1 MMLTSLRQPAT
12 WIALLALLVAGAG
25 TGYAAAQ
32 LTGADIK
39 NASLTGKDIKN
50 GSLSAKDGDGS
61 FEGERGPIGPRG
73 PAGAT
78 GATGPGTTFTT
89 VTNVVNSAGAVTQL
103 EGTADCALGAHV
115 VSGGHVLTSGTN
127 VTDVNVTRSYA
138 VDTDSW
144 LIRAF
149 SSTSQTIQLTVIAT
163 CAS

>member
-61 FEGERGPIGPRG
+61 FEGERGPI
-73 PAGAT
+73 
-78 GATGPGTTFTT
+78 GPGTTFTT